1 MNTGRTST
9 VCIGGPR
16 SAPRVRSAA
25 RFSGR
30 LKRSMMALSSS
41 GTMTAAI
48 LAATRSSRARAVR
61 RQRGRTASHRM
72 GITARMPPLLFMSR
86 SFCALGR
93 PPKGMSTRERG
104 AGGRRMGA
112 PGVPAAR
119 RAHRLPFGASGN
131 LFNKAVAPPHMVIL
145 SPHLDDAVFSCGGL
159 LTSRPG
165 GTVVTVF
172 AGLPAAEAGP
182 TDWDARCGFA
192 SGAVAM
198 QARRDE
204 DARALAM
211 LDATPHWLDFLDAQ
225 YGQSPSPHQLGEALL
240 DTLRTLGAAP
250 VVLPMGLF
258 HSDHLLVHEAAL
270 WALRRVL
277 TDW

>member
-1 MNTGRTST
+1 
-9 VCIGGPR
+9 
-16 SAPRVRSAA
+16 
-25 RFSGR
+25 
-30 LKRSMMALSSS
+30 
-41 GTMTAAI
+41 
-48 LAATRSSRARAVR
+48 
-61 RQRGRTASHRM
+61 
-72 GITARMPPLLFMSR
+72 
-86 SFCALGR
+86 
-93 PPKGMSTRERG
+93 
-104 AGGRRMGA
+104 
-112 PGVPAAR
+112 
-119 RAHRLPFGASGN
+119 
-131 LFNKAVAPPHMVIL
+131 MVIL

-240 DTLRTLGAAP
+240 DTLRTLDAAP

-277 TDW
+277 TDWPVLLYEDVPYRRLDGLLQQRLQALAALGLVATPSAMAVSVDGPLKARAVACYASQLQGLGSEGQADLTRPERLWDLHGACGGGDA